1 MKIRIHLQDFEEIC
15 VTLMISRD
23 TQVKSLS
30 VLANGMGRA
39 VVQALCQQLSWQ
51 LGYLKRS
58 ILFRLLPV
66 VQDY

>member
-1 MKIRIHLQDFEEIC
+1 MCHPHDIRNEG
-15 VTLMISRD
+15 
-23 TQVKSLS
+23 LS
-30 VLANGMGRA
+30 VLANGTGKV

-58 ILFRLLPV
+58 FMFHLLPV